1 MPKIKNHVIL
11 KKQDYLY
18 VGINIFLIIFCII
31 LIGRIGILG
40 RLLALFFAFFIGDYS
55 TVILVIILI
64 NSIFYLFLKKK
75 IDYHHISFIGIMF
88 IFISFILFSHLG
100 LYDALSMSNTN
111 IINKTLELYK
121 NYLKKYEIN
130 YSCGGGIIG
139 ACLLQITCILVG
151 KIGTILFGI
160 AFIAIGLSYI
170 TNVNLFNK
178 LFKGG
183 KILKLPKNIYFDFK
197 KYINN
202 IHYPNFNKKTKKFS
216 IQNLEDVEEQVNFIL
231 QEEINKEIVIKFKE
245 FINDKKIYV
254 LINETYT
261 SYCSS
266 RFVLRFADK
275 KEDEIKTIIGF
286 FNRKCLIFKSGNNY
300 MLDYQNQFRKLLT
313 LKQLLLEDNN
323 KLIPL
328 ALDVDGTHINLD
340 IKNGKLLVL
349 TGDNSSGI
357 KTFLRSMILSILIKN
372 IKYSEIYFYDF
383 EQEFIQMNK
392 KDFLYINNERSAS
405 IALDEAFSEYERRIE
420 VLKYYNCDNLNDL
433 NITLKKLNKE
443 LELINPQFHF
453 LNIDLNAISQSLLQ
467 KIIYAI
473 RFATKVG
480 IIIVV
485 VARDKKA
492 LSKLE
497 MNKSDII
504 AFNMSDVST
513 SIQLFGSD
521 IACRLQKKG
530 DVLIRKDK
538 TLYHGQTPY
547 VSISDFEKI

>member
-1 MPKIKNHVIL
+1 MPKIKNHVIQ

-18 VGINIFLIIFCII
+18 VGINIFLVIFCII
-31 LIGRIGILG
+31 LIGRIGFLG
-40 RLLALFFAFFIGDYS
+40 KLLALFFAFFIGDYS
-55 TVILVIILI
+55 TIILAFI
-64 NSIFYLFLKKK
+64 LISSILYMIFKKK
-75 IDYHHISFIGIMF
+75 IDYHHISFIGLIF
-88 IFISFILFSHLG
+88 IFISFLLFSHLG

-111 IINKTLELYK
+111 IINKTLKLYQ
-121 NYLKKYEIN
+121 NYLKNYEID
-130 YSCGGGIIG
+130 YSCGGGILG
-139 ACLLQITCILVG
+139 AILLQIICILVG
-151 KIGTILFGI
+151 KIGTILLGI
-160 AFIAIGLSYI
+160 AFIIVGISYF
-170 TNVNLFNK
+170 TNVNFFHK
-178 LFKGG
+178 IFKGG
-183 KILKLPKNIYFDFK
+183 KILKLPKRLYSDFK
-197 KYINN
+197 KYFCN
-202 IHYPNFNKKTKKFS
+202 IHYPNFNKKTKRFS
-216 IQNLEDVEEQVNFIL
+216 IQNLEDIEEQVNFIL
-231 QEEINKEIVIKFKE
+231 QEEINKETIFKFKE

-254 LINETYT
+254 LINNTYT

-266 RFVLRFADK
+266 RIVLRFADK
-275 KEDEIKTIIGF
+275 LEEETKEIIVF
-286 FNRKCLIFKSGNNY
+286 FNRKCMILKNGSNY
-300 MLDYQNQFRKLLT
+300 MVDYQNQFRKLLT
-313 LKQLLLEDNN
+313 LKSMLLDENN

-328 ALDVDGTHINLD
+328 AVDVDGTHINLD
-340 IKNGKLLVL
+340 ISNGKLLVL
-349 TGDNSSGI
+349 TGDYSSGI
-357 KTFLRSMILSILIKN
+357 KTFIRSMILSILIKN

-392 KDFLYINNERSAS
+392 NEFLYVNNERSAS

-420 VLKYYNCDNLNDL
+420 ILKYYNCDNINDL
-433 NITLKKLNKE
+433 NNILKKTNKE
-443 LELINPQFHF
+443 LELIYPQFHF
-453 LNIDLNAISQSLLQ
+453 LNIDLNTISQNLLQ
-467 KIIYAI
+467 KILYAI

-480 IIIVV
+480 IIIIV

-504 AFNMSDVST
+504 AFYMSDVST